1 MNKEMPAMETNE
13 TNETAHEA
21 QTQAML
27 HCRVDVGNPGYRIDR
42 HVYGHFSEHLGRCVY
57 GGYWVG
63 EDSPIPNIRGIRAD
77 VVEAM
82 KAIRTPNIRW
92 PGGCFADDYNWMD
105 GIGPKAARPPMINI
119 HWGGVLE
126 NNHFGTHEFMDLC
139 EQIGCEP
146 YICGNVGSGT
156 VREMRSWVEYLT
168 DDGLSPMAQLRRKN
182 GRDKAWGIQ
191 FFGIGNENWGCG
203 GFMKA
208 DYYAQEF
215 RRYATYVRNYKDMG
229 KTNWWQAPHLMKVA
243 GGSNAEHLDWTETL
257 MKEAGRFMGALSVHC
272 YVKPGEE
279 SNGTVFSKDSWYQT
293 AVNTLAKEAL
303 YRQNIAIMDFH
314 DPEKRVAMAVDE
326 WGIWVDNEPDANPG
340 FLYQQNTMRS
350 ALCAALMLHIFH
362 KYADRIRLCNLAQTI
377 NVLQAILLTEG
388 GQMVKTPTYHVFDLL
403 QGHQDSRVLP
413 VSWVDGPDTIA
424 KGLPRVDVSSSLTA
438 DGQVV
443 LSMVNLSADEPVS
456 LAVDMMDGQIL
467 RASGRYITGAVNA
480 HNTFE
485 QPDAVSPAALD
496 TLNMEGARLSVTL
509 PPCAIA
515 SVMVTLA

>member
-1 MNKEMPAMETNE
+1 MRASM
-13 TNETAHEA
+13 
-21 QTQAML
+21 
-27 HCRVDVGNPGYRIDR
+27 CRIDVNNPGTRIDR
-42 HVYGHFSEHLGRCVY
+42 HIYGHFSEHLGRCVY

-63 EDSPIPNIRGIRAD
+63 EDSPIPNIRGIRTD

-105 GIGPKAARPPMINI
+105 GIGPRETRPPMVNI

-126 NNHFGTHEFMDLC
+126 NNHFGTHEFLDAC

-156 VREMRSWVEYLT
+156 VREMRNWVEYLT
-168 DDGLSPMAQLRRKN
+168 DDGASPMAQLRRKN

-229 KTNWWQAPHLMKVA
+229 KTNWWQAPHIIKVA

-257 MKEAGRFMGALSVHC
+257 MREAGRFMGALSVHC

-279 SNGTVFSKDSWYQT
+279 SDGTVFSKDSWYQT
-293 AVNTLAKEAL
+293 AVNTYEKEKL
-303 YRQNIAIMDFH
+303 FRQNISIMDFY
-314 DPEKRVAMAVDE
+314 DPDKRVAMAVDE
-326 WGIWVDNEPDANPG
+326 WGIWVDNEPGSNPG

-350 ALCAALMLHIFH
+350 ALCAVLMLHMFH
-362 KYADRIRLCNLAQTI
+362 KHADRIRLCNLAQTI
-377 NVLQAILLTEG
+377 NVLQSILLTEG
-388 GQMVKTPTYHVFDLL
+388 DRMVKTPTYHVFDLL
-403 QGHQDSRVLP
+403 QGHQDSRFLP
-413 VSWVDGPDTIA
+413 VAWQEKPAAVAMNLPNVDISASMTAQGNVF
-424 KGLPRVDVSSSLTA
+424 LSLA
-438 DGQVV
+438 
-443 LSMVNLSADEPVS
+443 NLSADESVPIV
-456 LAVDMMDGQIL
+456 LDFMGKPAL
-467 RASGRYITGAVNA
+467 RASGRFIAGEVNA

-485 QPDAVSPAALD
+485 QPNVVNAKELD
-496 TLNMEGARLSVTL
+496 TIAISEGRLSLIL
-509 PPCAIA
+509 PPCGIA
-515 SVMVTLA
+515 SLEVTLGVELFD